1 MSRYGIHELFEYLD
15 ASAACEE
22 LDLPNGEF
30 VARNGKSFKKAMVV
44 YTVLA
49 ICMGLLILFLNREAW
64 DIAVFVLSLGAL
76 MLMLSLTLLT
86 YRCTVNKISLK
97 EEYWIL
103 CFKCKKEIFWKDIK
117 YKKLKYGRT
126 NSITFY
132 NANKKRLMSFDAS
145 TVGFSRICKMAK
157 RSSILKFKNKLTSKE
172 G

>member
-15 ASAACEE
+15 ASAAYEE

-44 YTVLA
+44 STVLA

-64 DIAVFVLSLGAL
+64 DVAVFVLSLGAL
-76 MLMLSLTLLT
+76 MLILWPTFLT

-103 CFKCKKEIFWKDIK
+103 CFKCKKEVLWKDIK
-117 YKKLKYGRT
+117 YKKLKNGRT
-126 NSITFY
+126 KSITFY
-132 NANKKRLMSFDAS
+132 NANKKRLMSFDS
-145 TVGFSRICKMAK
+145 SIVGFTKIGKMAK
-157 RSSILKFKNKLTSKE
+157 RSSILEFKK
-172 G
+172 

>member
-44 YTVLA
+44 STVLA

-117 YKKLKYGRT
+117 YKKLKYGKT
-126 NSITFY
+126 KSITFY
-132 NANKKRLMSFDAS
+132 DANKRRLMSFDAS
-145 TVGFSRICKMAK
+145 TVGFERICKMAK
-157 RSSILKFKNKLTSKE
+157 RSSILEFKK
-172 G
+172 